1 MSNYVVCSRPPPGCV
16 GSHPVQQPL
25 RPRRLQN
32 CLPSSQSRQVS
43 LLRRE
48 SCHLVPELLFLEAM
62 ITSPTCQLIGL
73 GNVVRHVY
81 GGRSRTRAA
90 RQQCEQSAEQQGRA
104 GGGTRLRYT
113 RLTRRT
119 PAVRNKKE
127 KKNPSLQRGS
137 EKQQSTAAAAAAH
150 VCCRYKHAHRHHAEQ
165 SAIIRSCTHI

>member
-1 MSNYVVCSRPPPGCV
+1 MQQASPRLPRFSPCTAALAPPAA
-16 GSHPVQQPL
+16 
-25 RPRRLQN
+25 QN
-32 CLPSSQSRQVS
+32 CLPSSQSRQMS

-48 SCHLVPELLFLEAM
+48 SCHLVLELLFLEAM
-62 ITSPTCQLIGL
+62 ITSPTCQLVGL

-90 RQQCEQSAEQQGRA
+90 RQQCQQSAEQQGRA

-137 EKQQSTAAAAAAH
+137 EKQKSTAAAAAAH